1 MKPRPAHYI
10 DLAAYRR
17 HGIQL
22 QHRRPPATIDWLK
35 LTGWLLALALG
46 ISFYIGLYLVIL

>member
-1 MKPRPAHYI
+1 MKPRPAQYL

-22 QHRRPPATIDWLK
+22 QHRRPAPTIDWLK
-35 LTGWLLALALG
+35 LIGWLLAIALG
-46 ISFYIGLYLVIL
+46 ISFYIGLYLVML